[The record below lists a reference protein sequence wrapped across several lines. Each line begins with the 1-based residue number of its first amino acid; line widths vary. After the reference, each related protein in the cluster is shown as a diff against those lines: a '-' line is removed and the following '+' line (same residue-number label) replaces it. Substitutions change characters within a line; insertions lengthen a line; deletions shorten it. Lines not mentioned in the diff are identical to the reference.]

1 MVGMA
6 GYANREASDT
16 IQGSMAAAKAAWNN
30 LLTGLADDE
39 ADLESLVDNVVATVS
54 KAGENIM
61 PRVETVLDGIG
72 KLIDKLLPKIV
83 EKIPELINK

>member
-6 GYANREASDT
+6 GYANREAADT
-16 IQGSMAAAKAAWNN
+16 IQGSMAAAKAAWSN

-39 ADLESLVDNVVATVS
+39 ADLEKLIDNVVVTVS
-54 KAGENIM
+54 QVGKNIM

-72 KLIDKLLPKIV
+72 KLIDTLLPQIV
-83 EKIPELINK
+83 EKIPR